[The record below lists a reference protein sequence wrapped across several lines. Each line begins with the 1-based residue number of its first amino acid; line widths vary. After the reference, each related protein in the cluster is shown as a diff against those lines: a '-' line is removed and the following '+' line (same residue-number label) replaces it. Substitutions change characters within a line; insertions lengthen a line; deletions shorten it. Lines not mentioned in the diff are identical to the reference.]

1 LRPYGTKLAGI
12 NEAWTSKTCS
22 CGGHIKHNLSGPK
35 VCKYWFYGGF
45 EMDGDVNGAKN
56 AFLKNFEALG
66 ISASAAF
73 GACLPFSEVT
83 LGQCTE
89 DPQPQGREIFFD
101 PR

>member
-1 LRPYGTKLAGI
+1 
-12 NEAWTSKTCS
+12 
-22 CGGHIKHNLSGPK
+22 
-35 VCKYWFYGGF
+35 
-45 EMDGDVNGAKN
+45 MDGDVNGAKN